1 MSITDINQAKEK
13 KRDKLRSQIEAQI
26 TLPIQERTKN
36 ILEKK
41 ETHQHA
47 KYIYNLLSQE
57 EYSINKNTTVYE
69 YENVICDMIRMSD
82 SIQYMI
88 KAMEKVTY
96 LDNFMS
102 LISWLSYTLS
112 EKERNQ
118 IRKIFNTR
126 YPQLIKNNDIP
137 HSSEQPSTINDI
149 SETK

>member
-1 MSITDINQAKEK
+1 MSITDINQAREQLKDE
-13 KRDKLRSQIEAQI
+13 LRSQIETQI

-36 ILEKK
+36 ILEKLV
-41 ETHQHA
+41 THRHA
-47 KYIYNLLSQE
+47 KHTYSLLSQK
-57 EYSINKNTTVYE
+57 EYSTHKNTTVYR
-69 YENVICDMIRMSD
+69 YENLICDMIRMSD

-88 KAMEKVTY
+88 KTMEKVAY
-96 LDNFMS
+96 LDNFML